1 MSFGSLKQ
9 VVIVTVGIAA
19 GACGQIPKDYRGTF
33 VDQASGFR
41 VELKAS
47 EGKWIRPDGSQESFS
62 AKAVGVAELDQ
73 GQPGIYMR
81 STGGDQLEV
90 FWVRPKPESRREEYG
105 FVALEAEVVY
115 TRLDAKSA
123 GPVSAVLAR
132 HCERGQ
138 VLIDRVSQ
146 SFNGGCPADSR
157 IMELVRVRSPK

>member
-1 MSFGSLKQ
+1 MSFHHLKRVLIVSL
-9 VVIVTVGIAA
+9 GIAA
-19 GACGQIPKDYRGTF
+19 GACGQIPKEYRGTF
-33 VDQASGFR
+33 VDQATGFR

-47 EGKWIRPDGSQESFS
+47 EGKWIRPDGSQESFP

-81 STGGDQLEV
+81 SMGNDQLEV
-90 FWVRPKPESRREEYG
+90 FWVRPNPESRREEYG

-115 TRLDAKSA
+115 TRLD
-123 GPVSAVLAR
+123 PISAVLAR

-146 SFNGGCPADSR
+146 SFNGGCPSDSKL
-157 IMELVRVRSPK
+157 MELIRVKSPK